1 MNRFITIL
9 GICTISMLV
18 TPVIAQDKPGMVA
31 AEVVET
37 VVTVRAVD
45 HQRRTVTVEGPSA
58 RLTTIK
64 VPAESQN
71 LQQVRPGAKFKVRY
85 VQAVAV
91 GVLKPG
97 AEPSR
102 EAVEVMELAPRGA
115 TPGGAIVQVAQI
127 SGRIEAIDY
136 SARTIVV
143 RGDTGELRE
152 FAVGPDVERFE
163 SLKVGDVIALR
174 VTDAL
179 AMRMIAQ

>member
-1 MNRFITIL
+1 
-9 GICTISMLV
+9 
-18 TPVIAQDKPGMVA
+18 MVV

-37 VVTVRAVD
+37 VVTVRAVA

-64 VPAESQN
+64 APAESQN
-71 LQQVRPGAKFKVRY
+71 LYQVRPEAKFKVRC
-85 VQAVAV
+85 VRAVAV
-91 GVLKPG
+91 RALKPG

-102 EAVEVMELAPRGA
+102 GAVQATELAPEGA
-115 TPGGAIVQVAQI
+115 TPGGAIVPVAQI
-127 SGRIEAIDY
+127 SGPTEEIDY

-143 RGDTGELRE
+143 RGETGGLRE

-163 SLKVGDVIALR
+163 SLKVGDVIAVR

-179 AMRMIAQ
+179 AIQMIAQ